1 MNIRGYDAWKT
12 ASPYDDV
19 NPEEEKMQDL
29 ESRLAAMQ
37 TVLSECAD
45 YFDNRADISSEH
57 NEDGSPR
64 PNLEMKMLQMI
75 EEVL

>member
-12 ASPYDDV
+12 ASPYDDMT
-19 NPEEEKMQDL
+19 PEQEKMEDL

-37 TVLSECAD
+37 TVLGECAA
-45 YFDNRADISSEH
+45 YFDERSDISSDH

-64 PNLEMKMLQMI
+64 PNLEMRLLQAI
-75 EEVL
+75 EEVM

>member
-1 MNIRGYDAWKT
+1 MNLPGYDAWKT
-12 ASPYDDV
+12 ASPYDDMT
-19 NPEEEKMQDL
+19 PEEEKMQEL
-29 ESRLAAMQ
+29 ESRLAEMQ
-37 TVLSECAD
+37 TVLGECAA
-45 YFDNRADISSEH
+45 YFDERSDISNEH